1 MQEHN
6 EEPDAIKAAS
16 VTEVVAVLVGDVI
29 EKLFSRIAKQPTGIV
44 QPQPVTYGQSYN
56 PYALPGNGA
65 QLAAGLLAY
74 PQMGHQPAMSAYTG
88 QLQAGFDQAGFNQA
102 KFNPMLA
109 QMHSMAA
116 FNLGGNLGR
125 DRFRQAQQNF
135 VPGRKT
141 ASGAMVEKK
150 QEICNKFL
158 TGNCTYGAKCRYV
171 HPEPAAATK

>member
-16 VTEVVAVLVGDVI
+16 LTEVVAVLVGDVI

-44 QPQPVTYGQSYN
+44 QPQPVPYGQSYN

-88 QLQAGFDQAGFNQA
+88 QLQAGIDQAG
-102 KFNPMLA
+102 FNPMLA

-116 FNLGGNLGR
+116 FNLGGNLGSNLR
-125 DRFRQAQQNF
+125 TDRFRAQQNF
-135 VPGRKT
+135 VPGRNLSVLRLLPRLPPRLN
-141 ASGAMVEKK
+141 AAILC
-150 QEICNKFL
+150 ICANIGL
-158 TGNCTYGAKCRYV
+158 N
-171 HPEPAAATK
+171 PAWSIPACSCPV